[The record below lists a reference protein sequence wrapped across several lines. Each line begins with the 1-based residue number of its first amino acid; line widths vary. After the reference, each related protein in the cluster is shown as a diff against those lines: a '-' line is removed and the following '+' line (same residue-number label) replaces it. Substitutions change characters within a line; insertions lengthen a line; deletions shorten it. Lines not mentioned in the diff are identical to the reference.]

1 MDARHL
7 DGEGE
12 DAAPAIRALGSLFK
26 LTQVFL
32 WDYGPSSAQELPPSA
47 GASNP
52 PHRDENVASNVFS
65 TSPEDLEL
73 IRQMNELGLPLAFQT
88 SKEKKNGTSK
98 VRKKRTHKKHDYGK
112 EEIENEGAR
121 FLKVSE
127 PVVVSHTVIHDNPSG
142 FLCSMSVSGQSEIPC
157 YDNAVDARI
166 FCSTLDNEQE
176 SAEISCVSNETICPG
191 LSDVAIDCQNCHAA
205 LTDNVPK
212 NNLAV
217 NPNTKDFDAGGGLW
231 SRSPSTEA
239 FVDRGREELSGSE
252 VESNLLDHISPANHV
267 EAVMTHC
274 DSYENLRSLEEVAI
288 GQSTE
293 VLQQEPNN
301 NGNSC
306 NGNSCGDWI
315 VCWDSFYQRNYYYNS
330 TTQVSTWLPPP
341 GMEDIEAAF
350 IENPESNA
358 RLSELTKQD
367 VSLSVSSVCL
377 VPGDT
382 CVFQRTVD
390 SSMDRDKLLGQPF
403 AEGDSIILKDCR
415 EDATSRRLGHISIT
429 NGPSEISLEEN
440 NLLVEVGDSLDN
452 LHSLS
457 GSHKS
462 KLKTVARNRRIQRKS
477 LHINEDLSF
486 PLSEEYCT
494 VIEKYWFQRYLLFSR
509 FDEGIKMDEE
519 GWFSVTP
526 QSIARHH
533 AVRCGGG
540 IIVDGFTGVGGNAIQ
555 FARMGRHVIAVDIDP
570 KKIEYAQHNA
580 VVYDVDG
587 EIDFVKGD
595 FFILARNL
603 KADTVF
609 LSPPWGGPGYTKV
622 KTYNMKTMLKPHDG
636 FFLFN
641 VAKKIA
647 SKVVMFLPK
656 NVDLNQLAELALSV
670 QPPWSLE
677 VEKNYL
683 NGKLKAVTAYF
694 SNTEICRK

>member
-1 MDARHL
+1 MDTLHL
-7 DGEGE
+7 DGEEE
-12 DAAPAIRALGSLFK
+12 DAPAIRALGSLFK

-32 WDYGPSSAQELPPSA
+32 WDYGPSTEQELPPST

-52 PHRDENVASNVFS
+52 PHRGDSVGSNIVS
-65 TSPEDLEL
+65 TSPDYSPLREDLEL
-73 IRQMNELGLPLAFQT
+73 IREMNELGLPLAFQT
-88 SKEKKNGTSK
+88 SKKKNRTSK
-98 VRKKRTHKKHDYGK
+98 VRKKRTHKKHDNG

-127 PVVVSHTVIHDNPSG
+127 PIVVSHTVVHDNPSG
-142 FLCSMSVSGQSEIPC
+142 FLCSMSVSGQSEISC
-157 YDNAVDARI
+157 YDNAVDASK
-166 FCSTLDNEQE
+166 FCSTFDNEQDL
-176 SAEISCVSNETICPG
+176 AEIICVSKETICTG
-191 LSDVAIDCQNCHAA
+191 ISDVAIDCQDCHAV
-205 LTDNVPK
+205 LTDSVPK
-212 NNLAV
+212 
-217 NPNTKDFDAGGGLW
+217 
-231 SRSPSTEA
+231 
-239 FVDRGREELSGSE
+239 EELGGNE

-267 EAVMTHC
+267 EAVVTHC
-274 DSYENLRSLEEVAI
+274 DSYEKLQSLEEVAV
-288 GQSTE
+288 GQTTE

-306 NGNSCGDWI
+306 GDWI
-315 VCWDSFYQRNYYYNS
+315 VCWDSLCQRNYYYNS
-330 TTQVSTWLPPP
+330 ITQVSTWFPPTQ
-341 GMEDIEAAF
+341 MEDIEAAL

-358 RLSELTKQD
+358 RLAELTKQD
-367 VSLSVSSVCL
+367 VSLSVSSACL

-382 CVFQRTVD
+382 CVFQHTVD
-390 SSMDRDKLLGQPF
+390 SLMDHDKSLGHPF
-403 AEGDSIILKDCR
+403 VEADSVVLKDCG
-415 EDATSRRLGHISIT
+415 EDATSQRLGDISM
-429 NGPSEISLEEN
+429 NGPADISLEEN

-457 GSHKS
+457 GSHTS
-462 KLKTVARNRRIQRKS
+462 KLKTVARSRRRRKS

-526 QSIARHH
+526 QSIAKHH

-555 FARMGRHVIAVDIDP
+555 FAQMGRHVIAVDIDP

-580 VVYDVDG
+580 VIYDVDG
-587 EIDFVKGD
+587 KIDFVKGD

-641 VAKKIA
+641 IAKEIA
-647 SKVVMFLPK
+647 CKVVMFLPK

-694 SNTEICRK
+694 SNAEVCRK